1 MKSWVFGL
9 FVVPVGLAMLSVSAS
24 AHHGASAYDMTKLT
38 TLKGTVTDFQ
48 YINPHVQLAV
58 NVKGD
63 NGNVEKWI
71 AEANSPNVLSKSG
84 WTKDTVKPGDEVTLI
99 GNCAKKGKKILLLQK
114 VVLSDGQELDSDPYH
129 DY

>member
-1 MKSWVFGL
+1 MKIRVFGL
-9 FVVPVGLAMLSVSAS
+9 SVVLVGLAMLSVPAF

-38 TLKGTVTDFQ
+38 TLKGKVTDFQ
-48 YINPHVQLAV
+48 FINPHVQLAAE
-58 NVKGD
+58 VKDD

-114 VVLSDGQELDSDPYH
+114 VVLSDGKELDSDPYH